1 MPAPPACDDRCVVRL
16 QYYIWGPTISVPT
29 TGSSYVDV
37 ILHRL
42 WMKDSLLEGRKY
54 ADFTVCRPSDIPQ
67 SGAPNFSIHRNFRR
81 VIHRALTRP
90 RATQSAVLSSLPIV
104 QNAYEACELE
114 SAALEQLPHV
124 TAHLAR
130 RRTPTEQQRG
140 TRRER
145 RHRLT
150 ADGSGERRTGDG

>member
-42 WMKDSLLEGRKY
+42 WMKDSLFEGRKY
-54 ADFTVCRPSDIPQ
+54 ADFTVCRASDIPQ
-67 SGAPNFSIHRNFRR
+67 SGAPYFSIHRNFRR

-90 RATQSAVLSSLPIV
+90 RTTRFALLSGLPMF
-104 QNAYEACELE
+104 QNAYEACELTG
-114 SAALEQLPHV
+114 AALEQLPHV
-124 TAHLAR
+124 SAHLAR
-130 RRTPTEQQRG
+130 SGTATEQERG
-140 TRRER
+140 SRRER

-150 ADGSGERRTGDG
+150 ADGSGERRAGDR